1 MANRNTGFSYKD
13 YTQSDAVKKK
23 QLALDQHLAGKIGN
37 FAYQD
42 YKESDAV
49 NLALEKLKNH
59 EAIKPG
65 PFQYD
70 KQPGWNNVMDQILN
84 RKDFS
89 YDMNSD
95 MLYQQYKDS
104 YMRQGKLAMQDT
116 MGQAAAL
123 TGGYGNSY
131 ATTAGQQTYNGY
143 MQQLNDKIPQLYQLA
158 LDKYNQETSDL
169 YNKYGLYQSD
179 YDTKYGKY
187 RDDVSDYNTERDYL
201 TGRYDTERQYD
212 YSKYTDARDFAY
224 GQHRDQV
231 ADWQADRDY
240 LAGDL
245 NNERTFDYNQY
256 SDAYNRAYTDHTN
269 AVSNAQWQQEFNAA
283 QQKYNDE
290 MKLAAAKAA
299 GEDEPFKPF
308 TFSHVD
314 EDGLYHFYRDG
325 KEYKQA
331 QGVNPYTGTKNPDA
345 KNGTFSNGYQPN
357 NVGGNKLEPT
367 NLTTDEING
376 VNQNIWMTTDKYGL
390 PVSYFVWDGTKNK
403 YQEIENPSGVRAGQT
418 FLSLNIDPTETAAWE
433 YMKKNK
439 K

>member
-23 QLALDQHLAGKIGN
+23 QLALDQHLAGKVGN

-59 EAIKPG
+59 EAAKPG

-70 KQPGWNNVMDQILN
+70 KQLGWNNVMDQILN

-187 RDDVSDYNTERDYL
+187 RDDVSDYNADRDYL

-212 YSKYTDARDFAY
+212 YSKYMDARDFAY
-224 GQHRDQV
+224 GQHRDKV

-269 AVSNAQWQQEFNAA
+269 AVANAQWQQEFDAA
-283 QQKYNDE
+283 QQKYAYE
-290 MKLAAAKAA
+290 MELAAAKTASA
-299 GEDEPFKPF
+299 SNEEEDFKPF
-308 TFSHVD
+308 VFAYID
-314 EDGLYHFYRDG
+314 DDGLYHYYRDG
-325 KEYKQA
+325 KEYKYA
-331 QGVNPYTGTKNPDA
+331 KGRNPYTTSTPKQTKEDA
-345 KNGTFSNGYQPN
+345 ARGTFSNGYQPN
-357 NVGGNKLEPT
+357 NVGGKKLDSTGKT
-367 NLTTDEING
+367 NIMNG
-376 VNQNIWMTTDKYGL
+376 VKQTVWETPDGKEWI
-390 PVSYFVWDGTKNK
+390 WDGTQNMYLDYEKWLK
-403 YQEIENPSGVRAGQT
+403 
-418 FLSLNIDPTETAAWE
+418 ETD
-433 YMKKNK
+433 
-439 K
+439 

>member
-23 QLALDQHLAGKIGN
+23 QLALDQHLAGKVGN

-59 EAIKPG
+59 EAAKPG

-187 RDDVSDYNTERDYL
+187 RDDVSDYNADRDYL
-201 TGRYDTERQYD
+201 TSRYDTERQYD
-212 YSKYTDARDFAY
+212 YSKYMDARDFAY
-224 GQHRDQV
+224 GQHRDKV

-269 AVSNAQWQQEFNAA
+269 AVANAQWQQEFDAA
-283 QQKYNDE
+283 QKKYAYE
-290 MKLAAAKAA
+290 MAQKAA
-299 GEDEPFKPF
+299 SEDEPFKQYI
-308 TFSHVD
+308 FSHVD

-367 NLTTDEING
+367 NLMTDEING

-403 YQEIENPSGVRAGQT
+403 YQEIENPSGISSGKIFQAP
-418 FLSLNIDPTETAAWE
+418 NIDPTEMAVRE
-433 YMKKNK
+433 YMNK
-439 K
+439 IKR

>member
-23 QLALDQHLAGKIGN
+23 QLALDRHLAGKIGN

-269 AVSNAQWQQEFNAA
+269 AVANAQWQQEFNAA
-283 QQKYNDE
+283 QQKHNDE
-290 MKLAAAKAA
+290 MKLAAAMAS
-299 GEDEPFKPF
+299 GEVEPFKPF

-357 NVGGNKLEPT
+357 NVGGVELNATGLK
-367 NLTTDEING
+367 TTEING
-376 VNQNIWMTTDKYGL
+376 VDQNIWKTTEGGTTK
-390 PVSYFVWDGTKNK
+390 FWVWDGTKNR
-403 YQEIENPSGVRAGQT
+403 YDEIENPYYSDGYRKGR
-418 FLSLNIDPTETAAWE
+418 
-433 YMKKNK
+433 
-439 K
+439 